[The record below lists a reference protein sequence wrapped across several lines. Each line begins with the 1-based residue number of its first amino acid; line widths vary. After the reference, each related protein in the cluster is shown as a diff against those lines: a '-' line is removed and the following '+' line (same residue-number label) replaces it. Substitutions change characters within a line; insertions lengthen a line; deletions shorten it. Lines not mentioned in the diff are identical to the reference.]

1 MSAILPAL
9 SAALS
14 PVTPPEE
21 PRRASAPAKE
31 RDWSQPNTESEQNF
45 SFRDFLSV
53 INPLQH
59 IPVVGSL
66 YRAITGDTI
75 NPASRVI
82 GGLLFGGPLGLVA
95 SALNAVVEQ
104 TNGKDLVEQALA
116 LFSPNKG
123 APAPTEPPAQFA
135 EAAAVQPEPAMD
147 EPVAVPPSRI
157 APLAAS
163 APGVATPLG
172 SDRTLAGSLYG
183 PHPNAPM
190 LAAQGRSLTDYR
202 SFTGRPLPTI
212 DTTRSASS
220 HSAPIRL
227 QPTAPMPERTTRT
240 AASPPAKEAKA
251 AEPTP
256 AESPSA
262 NAPAAVPPPPN
273 DEFVAAMSRGLDR
286 YREQRRIGPTPLQI
300 DATL

>member
-21 PRRASAPAKE
+21 SRRASAPKKE
-31 RDWSQPNTESEQNF
+31 RDWSQPNTESEQSF

-66 YRAITGDTI
+66 YRALTGDTI

-82 GGLLFGGPLGLVA
+82 GGLLFGGPIGLVA
-95 SALNAVVEQ
+95 SAFNAVVEQ
-104 TNGKDLVEQALA
+104 TTGKDLGEQALA
-116 LFSPNKG
+116 LFNPNKG
-123 APAPTEPPAQFA
+123 TPAPTEPPAQFA
-135 EAAAVQPEPAMD
+135 EAVAAQTEPTME
-147 EPVAVPPSRI
+147 EPVVAPPSRI
-157 APLAAS
+157 VPGAAS
-163 APGVATPLG
+163 APNAATSLG

-183 PHPNAPM
+183 PHPNAPTT
-190 LAAQGRSLTDYR
+190 LAAQGRSLADYR

-220 HSAPIRL
+220 NSAPIRL
-227 QPTAPMPERTTRT
+227 QPTAPMPERTRAT
-240 AASPPAKEAKA
+240 AAPPAKEAKA
-251 AEPTP
+251 SEPTP
-256 AESPSA
+256 AESASGA
-262 NAPAAVPPPPN
+262 NAPAAAPPPTN
-273 DEFVAAMSRGLDR
+273 EGFVAAMSRGLDR
-286 YREQRRIGPTPLQI
+286 YREQHRIGAPLQI